1 MNTKFDL
8 ITSKTKGLKNSFVEK
23 IKGNYGFNQRKKYN
37 FATESQTNELLE
49 FVNSSL
55 TDNKL
60 EKFNLT
66 NIKFL
71 KKIKCYVGIRH
82 RFGLPVRGQR
92 THTNAKTIKKLT
104 VVAKQTIGEN
114 ADKKKIKKIIH

>member
-71 KKIKCYVGIRH
+71 KKKIKCYVGIRH

-92 THTNAKTIKKLT
+92 THTNAKTIKKIDSCSKT
-104 VVAKQTIGEN
+104 NNRRKC
-114 ADKKKIKKIIH
+114 